1 MIDEAACHML
11 TWVEPPAGTSPIA
24 RAQVAKISRR
34 CRREAEAAVAE
45 TAAAREEQML
55 TRYGRLASQFSQE
68 QLDELDRR
76 WRERQKLSGRGAGR
90 ATADQIL
97 AIVDGD
103 LVLSRCVRCI
113 ELHGGGPAGERG
125 MVDVEQFDVST
136 LADPDYR
143 WLLEAVWAHTYPT
156 DEERE
161 GNSSGS

>member
-1 MIDEAACHML
+1 MIDEAAYHQL
-11 TWVEPPAGTSPIA
+11 TWVEPPAGQSRIA

-55 TRYGRLASQFSQE
+55 TRYGRLAQQFSQE

-76 WRERQKLSGRGAGR
+76 WRERQKLSRRGPDR

-103 LVLSRCVRCI
+103 MVLSRCVRCI
-113 ELHGGGPAGERG
+113 ELHGGPDGGRG
-125 MVDVEQFDVST
+125 MVDVERFDVSD
-136 LADPDYR
+136 LADPDYA

-156 DEERE
+156 DQERE